1 MIVLF
6 YIRNIQQFE
15 IVYIRMVPLSNDRII
30 STVKIKQNKITQ
42 Y

>member
-15 IVYIRMVPLSNDRII
+15 IVYIHMAPLSNDHII